1 MVYPAGAVAAAAA
14 AMQAIKTSC
23 AFVRV
28 QPEDFLSVLQKS
40 KESLVITGTGGVFST
55 IYQYMT
61 NYKGF
66 TFFTT
71 SKSKLSLP
79 NDIEL
84 IRCKTFWVPQ

>member
-1 MVYPAGAVAAAAA
+1 MVYSGAVAAAAA

-23 AFVRV
+23 SFVRV
-28 QPEDFLSVLQKS
+28 QPEDFLSVLQKN
-40 KESLVITGTGGVFST
+40 KGSLVISGTGGVFSKF
-55 IYQYMT
+55 YQYMT

-71 SKSKLSLP
+71 SKSELSLP

-84 IRCKTFWVPQ
+84 IRCKTFWIPQ